1 MHTYIGVPLKGTE
14 EVNLDSLLG
23 CEEKARVV
31 STVKKL
37 TVNPVLFL
45 ETFKLQTEKLLDC
58 PCRPHSI

>member
-1 MHTYIGVPLKGTE
+1 MCVHTYIGVQLKGTE

-23 CEEKARVV
+23 HEEKARVV

-45 ETFKLQTEKLLDC
+45 ETFKLQTE
-58 PCRPHSI
+58 